1 MRVVVVAGIVLLG
14 LAAAGCSGGGHKS
27 QPNGAAASDSP
38 AASATSTV
46 LLAGW
51 NEAIY
56 RGREGPV
63 LSVEVLPE
71 HAVLAL
77 DIANIAVF
85 DCRTNCLDDVRD
97 HLKAVRASDV
107 ICLYSE
113 ANRGVLKLWI
123 NRDTCPVLGS

>member
-1 MRVVVVAGIVLLG
+1 MRTVVAAAIVLLDV
-14 LAAAGCSGGGHKS
+14 AIAGCSGGGHKS
-27 QPNGAAASDSP
+27 QPNGAAAAGPSTPSG
-38 AASATSTV
+38 STTV

-56 RGREGPV
+56 RGREGSV
-63 LSVEVLPE
+63 LSVEVLPG
-71 HAVLAL
+71 HAVLSL

-85 DCRTNCLDDVRD
+85 DCRVDCLDDVRLALEPVGATD
-97 HLKAVRASDV
+97 E